1 MGESRHRSRSL
12 PDNAGH
18 RLQDSGAPGILHFAK
33 KAKAMRGKATNGP
46 GQRSENPRIEWETK
60 TRKKNKAEEGL
71 EKEESRNKRPEAL
84 GTREV
89 RIPVVQAGQC
99 PQVTPHFR
107 PALVLQ
113 RPASLWDVFSDRD
126 RSLDR
131 SNLSLLKLLNRA
143 KQLIIPGCS

>member
-1 MGESRHRSRSL
+1 MGDKE
-12 PDNAGH
+12 
-18 RLQDSGAPGILHFAK
+18 K
-33 KAKAMRGKATNGP
+33 
-46 GQRSENPRIEWETK
+46 E
-60 TRKKNKAEEGL
+60 KNKAEEGL

-113 RPASLWDVFSDRD
+113 RPTFLWTSSVIKTDHLIEVTFH
-126 RSLDR
+126 
-131 SNLSLLKLLNRA
+131 LLK
-143 KQLIIPGCS
+143 

>member
-1 MGESRHRSRSL
+1 MGDE
-12 PDNAGH
+12 D
-18 RLQDSGAPGILHFAK
+18 K
-33 KAKAMRGKATNGP
+33 
-46 GQRSENPRIEWETK
+46 E
-60 TRKKNKAEEGL
+60 KKNKAEEGL

-113 RPASLWDVFSDRD
+113 RPASLSGTSSVIEIDH
-126 RSLDR
+126 
-131 SNLSLLKLLNRA
+131 
-143 KQLIIPGCS
+143 LIEVTFPF